1 MDQSPPADPEWITMR
16 ERHQQECAAFVRQV
30 EADKQTL
37 ARRQEAE
44 RGDFNRRVETVK
56 AELLGRH
63 SQQEGAYWTRHHQKQ
78 SKICS
83 PAASMPPP
91 PHQGP
96 ISTTQAASLRPSA
109 TPATVLDRNPV
120 PKPEP
125 ALKPS
130 LSKAFNEHKQKAQKA
145 TAVSA
150 VQRPAKQTSK
160 QAPIPRHVQQ
170 KAERDAAG
178 ASQPTK
184 PEQPRQNAATPRTRT
199 SLKKDVETIDL
210 CSSDDNMLAEVT
222 KEDYQQTNT
231 PAVAPFRPAIPTAT
245 FQFFSGSSQK
255 QAVSSKPTF
264 MSWKKPGTSFEVRK
278 RQIFTMSRRF
288 LEHTT
293 TSSVVFGF
301 RRDMGNPFLIIVHC

>member
-37 ARRQEAE
+37 AHRQEAE
-44 RGDFNRRVETVK
+44 RGDFNRHVETIK

-63 SQQEGAYWTRHHQKQ
+63 SQQEGAYWIRHHQKQ
-78 SKICS
+78 SKVCS
-83 PAASMPPP
+83 LAASMPPP

-96 ISTTQAASLRPSA
+96 TSTTQTTPLRPSA
-109 TPATVLDRNPV
+109 TPATVMDRNPM

-125 ALKPS
+125 AMNPS
-130 LSKAFNEHKQKAQKA
+130 LSKAFNEQKQKSQKV

-150 VQRPAKQTSK
+150 VQQPAKQASK
-160 QAPIPRHVQQ
+160 QAPIPRHGQQ
-170 KAERDAAG
+170 KGIRDAVG

-184 PEQPRQNAATPRTRT
+184 PEQPRQNTVTPRTRT

-210 CSSDDNMLAEVT
+210 CSSDDDMLAEVS
-222 KEDYQQTNT
+222 KADYQKTDT

-245 FQFFSGSSQK
+245 LQLLGGLSQK
-255 QAVSSKPTF
+255 QAVSSNPSL
-264 MSWKKPGTSFEVRK
+264 MSWKKPDTSLEVRE
-278 RQIFTMSRRF
+278 R
-288 LEHTT
+288 
-293 TSSVVFGF
+293 
-301 RRDMGNPFLIIVHC
+301 